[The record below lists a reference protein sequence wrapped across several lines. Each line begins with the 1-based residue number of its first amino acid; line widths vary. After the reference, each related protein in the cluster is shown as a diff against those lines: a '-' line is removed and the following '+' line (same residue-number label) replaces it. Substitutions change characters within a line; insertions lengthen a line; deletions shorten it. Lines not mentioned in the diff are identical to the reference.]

1 MYFVYFLS
9 TTPPN
14 HPKLKNLEYSIIDH
28 FLIILQVALLH
39 SSPILSP
46 TQCEE
51 NTMAGFKAL
60 KGEGHW
66 PTLLAAFLYFDFSF
80 MVWTMLGPLSTEIN
94 EALVASGAMAMS
106 AGEKATL
113 LSLPILSGA
122 LLRILLGFGVDKFG
136 AKKTALIS
144 QAIVISAL
152 FFTYFQAESITYNQ
166 LLVVALGL
174 GFAGASFAVALP
186 QAGQWYPPKL
196 QGVVLGIAGAGN
208 IGVVI
213 DFLFAPKIA
222 EHYGWDAVFL
232 VGGVLSSI
240 IFVAYM
246 FMAKDAPENVYKANP
261 KKLNDYGKLLKDKDT
276 WWFNLFY
283 AISFGGFVGFAGY
296 MKVYLMNTYSTEMA
310 DLGMAWLAEENVKV
324 MAGYFGALCIFA
336 GAILRP
342 IGGAVADKMG
352 GIKSLYIFFGMV
364 ATLAVINALIELPFA
379 AAILV
384 LFLIMANLG
393 MAKGAVFQLVPQ
405 RFGKDIGIMTGII
418 GAAGGL
424 GGTALIKTLG
434 WSKGAFDGYT
444 AGFLIFAG
452 VVFLAIAGISF
463 VKTRWRTTW
472 GAAAGGRI

>member
-1 MYFVYFLS
+1 
-9 TTPPN
+9 
-14 HPKLKNLEYSIIDH
+14 
-28 FLIILQVALLH
+28 
-39 SSPILSP
+39 
-46 TQCEE
+46 
-51 NTMAGFKAL
+51 MAGFKAL

-80 MVWTMLGPLSTEIN
+80 MVWTMLGPLSTEIT
-94 EALVASGAMAMS
+94 EALAATGFIMTP
-106 AGEKATL
+106 GQKATL
-113 LSLPILSGA
+113 LSLPILAGA
-122 LLRILLGFGVDKFG
+122 LLRIVLGFGVDKFG
-136 AKKTALIS
+136 AKKTALAS
-144 QAIVISAL
+144 QGIVITAL
-152 FFTYFQAESITYNQ
+152 FFAYLQAETITYNQ
-166 LLVVALGL
+166 LLIVAFGL

-222 EHYGWDAVFL
+222 EIWGWDSVFL
-232 VGGVLSSI
+232 VGAVLSSI
-240 IFVAYM
+240 IFITYM
-246 FMAKDAPENVYKANP
+246 FMAKDAPADVYTPNP
-261 KKLNDYGKLLKDKDT
+261 KKLSDYAKLLKDRDT

-283 AISFGGFVGFAGY
+283 AVSFGGFVGFAGY
-296 MKVYLMNTYSTEMA
+296 MKVYLMNTYQPEMSA
-310 DLGMAWLAEENVKV
+310 LGMDWLAEENVKV

-336 GAILRP
+336 GAVLRP
-342 IGGAVADKMG
+342 VGGAIADKMG
-352 GIKSLYIFFGMV
+352 GVKSLYVFYGTV
-364 ATLAVINALIELPFA
+364 ATLAVINALIPLPFW
-379 AAILV
+379 AAISV

-393 MAKGAVFQLVPQ
+393 MANGAVFQLVPQ

-444 AGFLIFAG
+444 EGFLIFAG
-452 VVFLAIAGISF
+452 VVLIAISGISL

-472 GAAAGGRI
+472 GAAVAARI